1 MQLEGEDLFP
11 QFVKVRVP
19 TKTNSIH
26 PSGLK
31 YITNAGTR
39 TRNQH
44 NHRKVSRLL
53 GTSTESGFI
62 IVTLGQVI
70 SILVHYITT
79 GLQLSDSTFIT
90 SASLTLVLG
99 ILAPVVMTVL
109 CLLEIVSPARQVAGG
124 RLRRRLQTTR

>member
-70 SILVHYITT
+70 SILVHFITT
-79 GLQLSDSTFIT
+79 SFSFSDSTFLT
-90 SASLTLVLG
+90 SASLSLVVG
-99 ILAPVVMTVL
+99 ILAPMVMTVL

>member
-1 MQLEGEDLFP
+1 M
-11 QFVKVRVP
+11 
-19 TKTNSIH
+19 
-26 PSGLK
+26 K

-70 SILVHYITT
+70 SILVHLITT
-79 GLQLSDSTFIT
+79 SFRLSDSTFLT
-90 SASLTLVLG
+90 SASLSLVVG
-99 ILAPVVMTVL
+99 ILAPMVMTVL